1 MTTITEITAATVTI
15 SVPLTIRR
23 RNGRP
28 RIVLPETLGESARSR
43 DQAQVTLLRA
53 IARAWHWLRQI
64 ETGEVATLSD
74 IAAAEKVTRPFV
86 SRLVKLAYLSPKLL
100 ERLISGAPD
109 LEIPVEA
116 LAARASRPLGKAAT
130 VWLRKGQ
137 PYCLLVNAPL
147 SRNTSISA
155 AL

>member
-1 MTTITEITAATVTI
+1 MTTITEITAATVTV

-28 RIVLPETLGESARSR
+28 RIVLSDGANEPAPAC
-43 DQAQVTLLRA
+43 DQGRIVLRA
-53 IARAWHWLRQI
+53 IARAWHWRRQI
-64 ETGEVATLSD
+64 ESGEAATLSD

-116 LAARASRPLGKAAT
+116 LAARAVDPWARQRQSGCVKVSPIA
-130 VWLRKGQ
+130 
-137 PYCLLVNAPL
+137 C
-147 SRNTSISA
+147 S
-155 AL
+155 